1 MTIVREGAQLGDKE
15 LTIET
20 GRMAKQASGSVV
32 VSYGDSQ
39 VLCTAEDGGEKPHLP
54 FFPLLCD
61 YVENFWAAG
70 KIPGGFF
77 KREGKPGTKAT
88 LTSRLID
95 RPIRPLFP
103 EGYTRDTQI
112 VAWVISAD
120 QINDTDVISITGA
133 SAALMLSSLPFAGP
147 IAGVRVGHVD
157 GEFVAN
163 PTFEQRENSKLD
175 IVMAVSEEA
184 VVMVEGEADEVSE
197 EFMVDA
203 LEFGREAVKDV
214 LELQKRMAEAV
225 GKEKKHTEPE
235 EIDAEVRSDV
245 YDLVGD
251 DILAALKT
259 EDKLERYAALDA
271 LKDKAKAELAERY
284 EEDRSDDISDAFGDI
299 KKRTM
304 RQHVIESNTRI
315 DGRSFDEVRDVTCE
329 VGLLPKTHGSALF
342 TRGETQALVTVT
354 LGTERDAKM
363 VDGLE
368 GKYDKNFFLHYN
380 FPAFSVGETKPFR
393 STSRREIG
401 HGELAE
407 RALTAA
413 VPDLEE
419 EFPYVIRVVSD
430 VLESNGSS
438 SMASVCG
445 GSLAMMDAGVPLG
458 RPTAGIAM
466 GLIKEGDDI
475 AILSDILGDE
485 DHMGDMDFKV
495 TGTTEGITAFQL
507 DTKIEGITAETMKNA
522 LLQAREGREHILGV
536 MNEALAEPR
545 QDLSPNAPRI
555 VSMKIQP
562 SSIGNVIG
570 SGGKTIRGIQ
580 ETTGTT
586 VNIEDDGTVKIAAND
601 AESAQ
606 QAIEIIEGL
615 TAEPEVGETYLGTVK
630 NTTDF
635 GAFVEI
641 LPGTEGLCHISELT
655 EGRVDKVEDVL
666 QSGDEVLVKVLDV
679 DMKRGRIKLS
689 RKEALAEQEGEG
701 GDEAD
706 ASSEEE

>member
-225 GKEKKHTEPE
+225 GKEKKHTEPD

-304 RQHVIESNTRI
+304 RQHVIESKTRI

-586 VNIEDDGTVKIAAND
+586 VNIEDDGTVKIAASD

>member
-1 MTIVREGAQLGDKE
+1 MTILREGAQLGDKE

-77 KREGKPGTKAT
+77 KREGKPSTKAT

-95 RPIRPLFP
+95 RPVRPLFP
-103 EGYTRDTQI
+103 KGYTRDTQI

-120 QINDTDVISITGA
+120 QVNDTDVISITGA
-133 SAALMLSSLPFAGP
+133 SAALMLSQLPFSGP

-175 IVMAVSEEA
+175 IVMAVSEDA

-197 EFMVDA
+197 EFMVEA
-203 LEFGREAVKDV
+203 LEFGREAVQDV

-225 GKEKKHTEPE
+225 GKEKVHTEPE
-235 EIDAEVRSDV
+235 EIDPEVRSAV
-245 YDLVGD
+245 YDIVGD
-251 DILAALKT
+251 DVLSALQT
-259 EDKLERYAALDA
+259 EDKLERGDALDA
-271 LKDKAKAELAERY
+271 LKDKAKAELADRWDD
-284 EEDRSDDISDAFGDI
+284 DRSDAVSDAFGDI

-304 RQHVIESNTRI
+304 RQTVIDSGKRI
-315 DGRSFDEVRDVTCE
+315 DGRDFDEVRDVTCE

-342 TRGETQALVTVT
+342 TRGETQALVSVT
-354 LGTERDAKM
+354 LGTERDGKM

-368 GKYDKNFFLHYN
+368 GKYDKKFYLHYN
-380 FPAFSVGETKPFR
+380 FPLFCVGETRPFR
-393 STSRREIG
+393 STSRREHG
-401 HGELAE
+401 HGMLAE

-413 VPDLEE
+413 IPDLEE

-445 GSLAMMDAGVPLG
+445 GSLAMMDAGVPVA

-507 DTKIEGITAETMKNA
+507 DTKIKGLTAETMKNA
-522 LLQAREGREHILGV
+522 LLQARAGREHILGV

-586 VNIEDDGTVKIAAND
+586 VNIEDDGTVKIAATD

-689 RKEALAEQEGEG
+689 RKEALAEQQDEDG
-701 GDEAD
+701 GD
-706 ASSEEE
+706 SEEE